1 MAGIPGTAF
10 LLGRPPDGRRGRWSC
25 SSGGGL
31 PQWLRANAA
40 IPPCPPAP
48 SAPPAQPAPPAPL
61 APPAPPAPTVFMNGA
76 PVLTTCPP
84 LLPCQILLMQR
95 SVMRWPRSSPGVGG
109 GDGDDDC
116 PYWGRPDNSWWDQS
130 AVGEDDD
137 VEYWSRD
144 GLPEHLPIP
153 TYPPRSKKRPHPSTK
168 KQDAHPL
175 SPRFRKNTRKHHAYT
190 VGEKVKWVLRLEAV
204 DNVSEVARESGIYRE
219 CLTEWKRQYDDL
231 NKVAACRK
239 RLHGHGRASWYP
251 DMEAELYSR
260 S

>member
-1 MAGIPGTAF
+1 MPSCSTCAACTAC
-10 LLGRPPDGRRGRWSC
+10 PTC
-25 SSGGGL
+25 SSGTS
-31 PQWLRANAA
+31 
-40 IPPCPPAP
+40 CAP
-48 SAPPAQPAPPAPL
+48 SPHCVYEWSSCVDDLPPTSAMPDPADAEKCH
-61 APPAPPAPTVFMNGA
+61 AVAEEFAGFVGYVEDEEAKVDGEETEVAVDGDATGA
-76 PVLTTCPP
+76 
-84 LLPCQILLMQR
+84 
-95 SVMRWPRSSPGVGG
+95 GVGG

-251 DMEAELYSR
+251 DMEAVLYSR